1 MRPSTHSRLR
11 RKGAATVELAICLP
25 IFLTVA
31 FGTIDICS
39 VLFLKESLTIAA
51 YEGARVGMHQGGTNA
66 ATSARVFSIL
76 QERGINFN
84 RSSAVTISSPGFDTA
99 DELSHVTVKVQVA
112 ANENTVSLSR
122 LFFGKQIEAEV
133 VCVKQFKNE

>member
-1 MRPSTHSRLR
+1 MRQLTRTRKSRQA
-11 RKGAATVELAICLP
+11 AATVELAICLP
-25 IFLTVA
+25 VVLTIA

-51 YEGARVGMHQGGTNA
+51 YEGARAGMPQGGTNA
-66 ATSARVFSIL
+66 IASAKVFSIL
-76 QERGINFN
+76 QERGIKFN
-84 RSSAVTISSPGFDTA
+84 RSNAVSISTPGFDNA
-99 DELSHVTVKVQVA
+99 SELTHVTLKVQVA

-122 LFFGKQIEAEV
+122 LFFGKQIEAQV